1 MQIMD
6 QTDIPYSNPQR
17 ILRSGGSKYLY
28 VVYSGSEDEE
38 ARDAAVVKYKLKTDG
53 EVSSANSSRE

>member
-6 QTDIPYSNPQR
+6 QTDVPYSNPQH

-28 VVYSGSEDEE
+28 VVYSGGEDEE
-38 ARDAAVVKYKLKTDG
+38 ARDAAVIKFKLKTDG